1 MRRSERIALITKTLC
16 ENPNKILSLR
26 NFGDFLGAAKSSIS
40 EDVNIIKEA
49 FGKLGKGEIST
60 ISGAA
65 GGVKYQAKWSQDTK
79 KEFLEEL
86 CNILRDK
93 NRIIPG
99 GFVYMTDIIFSPEY
113 STKTGEL
120 FAQIFFEKKP
130 TCVLTVETKG
140 IPLALMTAKAL
151 NIPLVLARRNSK
163 VTEGPSVNISYV
175 SGTGQRI
182 QNMSLPK
189 RALSENE
196 QVLIIDDFMKGGGTA
211 RGMIDLVHEFGAEVV
226 GTAVLVATKSPEAKL
241 VSDYTSLLVL
251 ENIDMQ
257 NGEIDIIPHKT
268 IL

>member
-16 ENPNKILSLR
+16 ENPNKILSLK

-40 EDVNIIKEA
+40 EDINIIKEVFA
-49 FGKLGKGEIST
+49 KVGDGEVST
-60 ISGAA
+60 IPGAA
-65 GGVKYQAKWSQDTK
+65 GGVKYQARWSQEGTTK
-79 KEFLEEL
+79 FLEEL
-86 CNILRDK
+86 CDILKNK

-113 STKTGEL
+113 STKIGEL
-120 FAQIFFEKKP
+120 FAQIFFKKKP

-140 IPLALMTAKAL
+140 IPLAMMTAKAMD
-151 NIPLVLARRNSK
+151 IPLVLARRNSK

-175 SGTGQRI
+175 SGTGQKI

-211 RGMIDLVHEFGAEVV
+211 RGMIDLVHEFGAEVI
-226 GTAVLVATKSPEAKL
+226 GIAVLVTTKMPENKL
-241 VSDYTSLLVL
+241 VSDYTPLLIL
-251 ENIDMQ
+251 ENIDIQ
-257 NGEIDIIPHKT
+257 EGKIDIIPHKT